1 MSERRAAIVTG
12 GGKGIGSAIAL
23 RLAENGNNVVINYAG
38 SREAAEKTA
47 QQCRAAG
54 AEAEV
59 FRADVANEEECRQ
72 LADFCLDT
80 FGRIDILVNNAGIT
94 RDNLMMRMDP
104 EDFRHVVDVNLTGSF
119 YMMKAVSRPM
129 MKAHYGRIVSIS
141 SVSALTG
148 NPGQVNYSASKAG
161 IIGMTRSLARE
172 LASRKITVNA
182 VAPGAVDTDMTRELP
197 EKVRTAMLDAI
208 PMKRMGT
215 PEDIANA
222 VSFLAKEE
230 SSYITGQVL
239 NVSGGMYI

>member
-23 RLAENGNNVVINYAG
+23 RLAEDGNNVVINYAG

-59 FRADVANEEECRQ
+59 FRADVANEEECLR

>member
-23 RLAENGNNVVINYAG
+23 RLAEDGNNVVINYAG

-59 FRADVANEEECRQ
+59 FRADVANEEECLQ

-104 EDFRHVVDVNLTGSF
+104 KDFRHVVDVNLTGSF

-208 PMKRMGT
+208 PMKRMGS

>member
-23 RLAENGNNVVINYAG
+23 RLAEDGNNVVINYAG

-80 FGRIDILVNNAGIT
+80 FGRIDILVNNAGIA

>member
-23 RLAENGNNVVINYAG
+23 RLAEDGNNVVINYAG

-59 FRADVANEEECRQ
+59 FRADVANEEECLQ

-208 PMKRMGT
+208 PMKRMGS

>member
-23 RLAENGNNVVINYAG
+23 RLAEDGNNVVINYAG

-80 FGRIDILVNNAGIT
+80 LGRIDILVNNAGIT

>member
-23 RLAENGNNVVINYAG
+23 RLAEDGNNVVINYAG

-59 FRADVANEEECRQ
+59 FRADVANEEECLR
-72 LADFCLDT
+72 LTDFCLDT

-104 EDFRHVVDVNLTGSF
+104 EDFRHVVDVNMTGSF

-172 LASRKITVNA
+172 LASRKVTVNA

>member
-23 RLAENGNNVVINYAG
+23 RLAEDGNNVVINYAG

-59 FRADVANEEECRQ
+59 FRADVANEEECLQ

-104 EDFRHVVDVNLTGSF
+104 KDFRHVVDVNLTGSF
-119 YMMKAVSRPM
+119 YMMKAVSRSM

-208 PMKRMGT
+208 PMKRMGS

>member
-23 RLAENGNNVVINYAG
+23 RLAEDGNNVVINYAG

-47 QQCRAAG
+47 QQCRSAG

-59 FRADVANEEECRQ
+59 FRADVANEEECLR

-172 LASRKITVNA
+172 LASRKVTVNA

>member
-23 RLAENGNNVVINYAG
+23 RLAEDGNNVVINYAG

-80 FGRIDILVNNAGIT
+80 LGRIDILVNNAGIT

-129 MKAHYGRIVSIS
+129 TKAHYGRIVSIS

>member
-12 GGKGIGSAIAL
+12 GGKGIGSAIAI
-23 RLAENGNNVVINYAG
+23 RLAEDGNNVVINYAG